1 MTSFIDN
8 FHFLRPWFLT
18 LLLPVAGLI
27 GYALRRQHR
36 QAGAEALIA
45 PHLLRHL
52 LVGGGRRRRLRPLH
66 LAAAFW
72 IVGVIAVAAPAWE
85 REPSPFAMDEAGLV
99 LVLKVTPTMM
109 SREIQP
115 SRLIRAT
122 QKIHDL
128 LQLRPG
134 ARTALIAYS
143 GSSHLVMPFTTD
155 PNVID
160 MFSQALSPDI
170 MPTKGD
176 DPLQALQQAVDLIRK
191 ADIAGSILLIAD
203 AVPKGQFDVF
213 RQFHQRQPIPVLLY
227 AIAAPKGVQ
236 APPGSPPAPA
246 LDEKALRQAAK
257 ALGAGLTLVSADDG
271 DVRQLARRIK
281 TRMNAAR
288 QAKQR
293 GQRWRDMGYWLLPL
307 LALLALP
314 FFRRSW
320 VVSHD

>member
-1 MTSFIDN
+1 MSDFIDN
-8 FHFLRPWFLT
+8 FHFLRPWLLT

-27 GYALRRQHR
+27 GYALRRQPR
-36 QAGAEALIA
+36 QTGAEVLIA

-52 LVGGGRRRRLRPLH
+52 LVGRGRRRRLRPLH
-66 LAAAFW
+66 LAATFW
-72 IVGVIAVAAPAWE
+72 IIAVIAVAGPVWE

-99 LVLKVTPTMM
+99 IVLKVTPTMLA
-109 SREIQP
+109 RDIQP

-155 PNVID
+155 PHVID

-176 DPLQALQQAVDLIRK
+176 DPLQALRQGAGLIRQ
-191 ADIAGSILLIAD
+191 ADIPGSILLIVD
-203 AVPKGQFDVF
+203 ALPKGQFDGF
-213 RQFHQRQPIPVLLY
+213 RQFHAQQPIPVVLY

-257 ALGAGLTLVSADDG
+257 ALGAGLTLVSADEG

-288 QAKQR
+288 QAKER

-307 LALLALP
+307 LVLLALP
-314 FFRRSW
+314 FFRRGW